1 MLLLLL
7 LCCVIAVV
15 VEVGVG
21 KGVAVDFV
29 NFAVVLKLMPK
40 LLLKLLLLTLLHN
53 KCHIG
58 ISDKKM
64 VI

>member
-29 NFAVVLKLMPK
+29 NFAVVLKLLLCCLEYVLLIPK
-40 LLLKLLLLTLLHN
+40 
-53 KCHIG
+53 CMR
-58 ISDKKM
+58 KKKKYSR
-64 VI
+64 VLS